1 MKEDPSPT
9 STPLSSSTSVAY
21 RYFLDT
27 SALVKRYHQE
37 PGTDAV
43 IALIENPNRPTLISD
58 LAIIEFHSALAKK
71 VRQKELSVDA
81 FQQVREFF
89 LKECQAGLYEIV
101 LVEDKV
107 KAKSVELLN
116 EFAVDY
122 GLRTLDALQLA
133 TAWLLAQSRGN
144 VAFVTADPK
153 LLKLTR
159 EKITGLQAIDPSEP
173 TTEWPRN

>member
-9 STPLSSSTSVAY
+9 SAPLSSSTSVPY

-27 SALVKRYHQE
+27 SALVKRYHRE

-43 IALIENPNRPTLISD
+43 IALIEDPTRPVLISD

-71 VRQKELSVDA
+71 ARQKELSLDA
-81 FQQVREFF
+81 FQEVRDFF
-89 LKECQAGLYEIV
+89 LNECQGGLYEIV
-101 LVEDKV
+101 LIEDKV

-122 GLRTLDALQLA
+122 NLRTLDALQLA
-133 TAWLLAQSRGN
+133 TAWLLAQSGEKI
-144 VAFVTADPK
+144 AFVTTDPK
-153 LLKLTR
+153 LLKLIR
-159 EKITGLQAIDPSEP
+159 EKIADLHAIDPTEP
-173 TTEWPRN
+173 TTA